1 MRACEH
7 VFTSAIGCLCS
18 TDVLKN
24 PRYTMAFS
32 DREYIPADSSS
43 DDALSDGSFGND
55 ADDDDRSSATS
66 VASDQGSGAAKPAR
80 K

>member
-1 MRACEH
+1 M
-7 VFTSAIGCLCS
+7 CS

-55 ADDDDRSSATS
+55 ADDDDRSSDTS
-66 VASDQGSGAAKPAR
+66 VSMEHRSGSNTFRWRAR

>member
-1 MRACEH
+1 
-7 VFTSAIGCLCS
+7 
-18 TDVLKN
+18 
-24 PRYTMAFS
+24 MAFS

-55 ADDDDRSSATS
+55 ADDDDRSSDTS
-66 VASDQGSGAAKPAR
+66 VSMEHRSGSNTFRWRAR